1 MGGRVSANAYVQA
14 SVALVVCVG
23 EKLEI
28 KVPGPYRAVAAHAA
42 SPSWENDIR
51 TSINEWKEASQA
63 IRVDQDR

>member
-1 MGGRVSANAYVQA
+1 M
-14 SVALVVCVG
+14 G
-23 EKLEI
+23 EKSEI

-51 TSINEWKEASQA
+51 TSINEWKEGSQA